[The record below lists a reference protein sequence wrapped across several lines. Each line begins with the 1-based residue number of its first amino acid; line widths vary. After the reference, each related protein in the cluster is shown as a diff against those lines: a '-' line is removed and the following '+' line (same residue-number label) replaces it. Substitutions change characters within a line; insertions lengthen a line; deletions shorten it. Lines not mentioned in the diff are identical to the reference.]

1 MILCLKPLIAKPN
14 RVVITVKGKYYMIKL
29 INFFSL
35 KKGGGAYFLAF
46 HQTQEQCENILIFIY
61 LQKPSKALKKTKKPF
76 SGPLYSHLIRGIEIS
91 LA

>member
-35 KKGGGAYFLAF
+35 KKGGG
-46 HQTQEQCENILIFIY
+46 IF
-61 LQKPSKALKKTKKPF
+61 PSFPPNT
-76 SGPLYSHLIRGIEIS
+76 RTM
-91 LA
+91 